1 MSNGAGNVPGHRP
14 RTATAHRIPQTLLRT
29 LTALLAACLVALGS
43 AGSAN
48 AAPSDDL
55 IKVSV
60 VQDPAQTGGP
70 LATLPAIAATTLG
83 DSARADEIFDLN
95 RGLAQKDGR
104 ALNSPDDQLHPGWVL
119 RLPQDA
125 SGPGV
130 QLARDAGSRNS
141 ASAPPVSGSQTALPT
156 KGDEQS
162 TMLTI
167 PLAAAL
173 AMFGTILLALITAG
187 IVGRWKLRAG
197 GTAGRRAVHRV
208 GAPARRRRR
217 LMLRQEL
224 SRRFDAHPD
233 LVRRAYGTLG
243 EFAATGQRP
252 ERPVHAL
259 RVDDAGATVWL
270 SASDSAD
277 APWTN
282 IDSTRWH
289 RPAATGRS
297 TGGHDDGL
305 TSRAVL
311 AMACLVRAG
320 TDSDGRPV
328 FVDLSRLDGILSV
341 TGDKTVA
348 RDVVQNLLAEIA
360 RTRPDTPVTVLRGT
374 DDALP
379 LTVPPNLQQLPQAAT
394 PAVAMPLSAHRT
406 VRGAAQRRSVKGMV
420 VVAGTL
426 GTREAA
432 ELAALC
438 GPGGAGWT
446 GLSSTARRTTRPGAG
461 TRTAT
466 AMSTSRCWTCGS
478 PSQRECCA
486 PRCRMDLIVFQEHA
500 GAARRFGTGV

>member
-1 MSNGAGNVPGHRP
+1 MSNGAGQVPGHRP
-14 RTATAHRIPQTLLRT
+14 RTATAHRIPQTLLHA
-29 LTALLAACLVALGS
+29 LTALLAACLVALGT

-55 IKVSV
+55 IKVLV

-70 LATLPAIAATTLG
+70 LATLQAIAATTLG

-95 RGLAQKDGR
+95 RGLTQKDGG
-104 ALNSPDDQLHPGWVL
+104 ALNSPDDQLHPGWIL

-130 QLARDAGSRNS
+130 QLARDGGSRDS

-156 KGDEQS
+156 TGVEQS
-162 TMLTI
+162 TVLTI

-173 AMFGTILLALITAG
+173 AMLGAILLALVTTG
-187 IVGRWKLRAG
+187 IVGRRRLRAG
-197 GTAGRRAVHRV
+197 CTAVRRAVHRV

-217 LMLRQEL
+217 LMLRQST
-224 SRRFDAHPD
+224 SRRFDTD
-233 LVRRAYGTLG
+233 TDSVQRAYDALG
-243 EFAATGQRP
+243 DFAATGRRP

-289 RPAATGRS
+289 RPAAAGRPA
-297 TGGHDDGL
+297 GGHDDGM

-360 RTRPDTPVTVLRGT
+360 RTRPDIPVTVLRGT

-379 LTVPPNLQQLPQAAT
+379 LAIPPNLQQLPRAAT
-394 PAVAMPLSAHRT
+394 PAMAIPVSAHGT
-406 VRGAAQRRSVKGMV
+406 VRAAASRRPVKGVV
-420 VVAGTL
+420 VVAGTP

-446 GLSSTARRTTRPGAG
+446 GLVYGEAHDAHWRWYTDDDGHVDIPVLDMQVTVPA
-461 TRTAT
+461 
-466 AMSTSRCWTCGS
+466 
-478 PSQRECCA
+478 
-486 PRCRMDLIVFQEHA
+486 
-500 GAARRFGTGV
+500 